1 MGVQNWAPYPRHL
14 FQFCWLPS
22 FALLRQRLHRDIQF
36 PDHEGAMPCK
46 GPDAA
51 PSLLQLPFATML
63 PFSDGVAL
71 PTILSSTQNNAG
83 KSLHCHDLRWRWM
96 RHPRHC
102 LRRWTRHH
110 CHPSCCGVDL
120 LKGPPHASVPVESA
134 GVYLPTG
141 PPHASVSVESGE
153 RARHAGPTAGVCRPR
168 YLSTALRLV
177 RGARALYSLLP
188 LWQQTS
194 LTLWPRAVWIT
205 PANCAGYCCE
215 QQASPS

>member
-14 FQFCWLPS
+14 FQFCWLS
-22 FALLRQRLHRDIQF
+22 RFALLRQRLHRDIQF

-120 LKGPPHASVPVESA
+120 LEGPPHASVPVESA
-134 GVYLPTG
+134 GVDLPTG